1 MTPFSYHEPS
11 TLEETAALLA
21 AHGDDA
27 KVVAGGTELI
37 NLMKQGLVQP
47 KALVGLRSLTELTRI
62 ETSDAG
68 CRIGALTTLHTLE
81 TSDTI
86 KRVLPLLA
94 ETCRCV
100 ATVRIRVMATLGG
113 AVAHADPHLDTPP
126 CLIALDAVF
135 NAVSQRGRREIPA
148 DQFFTGYYETVLAAD
163 ELVADISVPPQPKGN
178 GTSFIKFLPATHDDY
193 ATVSVAARVVLG
205 ADGRV
210 ADVRVALGSV
220 GWTPIRARAVETAV
234 RGMRFNHNDLRE
246 AASLVK
252 REIDPIES
260 FRASADYKRNMAEIH
275 VHRALHEAISRA
287 RMATA

>member
-11 TLEETAALLA
+11 TLEEAAALLA

-27 KVVAGGTELI
+27 KIVAGGTGLI

-47 KALVGLRSLTELTRI
+47 KVLVGLRSLTELTKL
-62 ETSDAG
+62 ETSDDG
-68 CRIGALTTLHTLE
+68 CWIGALTTLHTLE

-126 CLIALDAVF
+126 CLIALDAAF
-135 NAVSQRGRREIPA
+135 NAVSRRGQREIPA
-148 DQFFTGYYETVLAAD
+148 DRFFTGYYETVLATD
-163 ELVADISVPPQPKGN
+163 ELVTGITVPPQPKGS
-178 GTSFIKFLPATHDDY
+178 GASFIKFLPATHDDY
-193 ATVSVAARVVLG
+193 ATVSVAARVTLD

-210 ADVRVALGSV
+210 ADGRVALGSV
-220 GWTPIRARAVETAV
+220 GWTPIRAHAVEAAV
-234 RGMRFNHNDLRE
+234 RGMRLSHDDLRE

-252 REIDPIES
+252 REIEPIES
-260 FRASADYKRNMAEIH
+260 FRGSADYKRNMAQIH

-287 RMATA
+287 RIETA